1 MVQMRKLDS
10 FMKESQ
16 RLSGLGSCTFNDWRS
31 CFRILFLTS
40 RTIVVMNRMALKDFT
55 FSNGTVV
62 PAGTIVG
69 VASYG
74 MHHDEVSS
82 TSKG

>member
-1 MVQMRKLDS
+1 
-10 FMKESQ
+10 
-16 RLSGLGSCTFNDWRS
+16 
-31 CFRILFLTS
+31 
-40 RTIVVMNRMALKDFT
+40 MNRMALKDFT

-74 MHHDEVSS
+74 MHHDEVSLRP
-82 TSKG
+82 KGGASVLTGG